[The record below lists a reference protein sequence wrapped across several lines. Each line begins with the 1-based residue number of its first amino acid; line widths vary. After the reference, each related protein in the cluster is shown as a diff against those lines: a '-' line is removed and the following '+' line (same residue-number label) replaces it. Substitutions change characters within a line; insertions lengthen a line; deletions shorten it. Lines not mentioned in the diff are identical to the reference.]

1 MGVNNNGMLFHFS
14 VNKCPLLLV
23 SYELKV
29 STVVVSL
36 ANQLAQPGIFTSAG
50 VYTLIWGNNYDL
62 LFLFWGVNKF
72 LIFFVFN
79 RFKGLFAELFFIFLF

>member
-62 LFLFWGVNKF
+62 LFHFAFNNSLFGGEQILDF
-72 LIFFVFN
+72 LC
-79 RFKGLFAELFFIFLF
+79 L